1 MESILRETIIN
12 NEKATFIQVYNRL
25 PIVVDKAEGVWI
37 WDKNGNKYLDFLGG
51 IAVNVLGHSH
61 PKITQAIVEQAH
73 KYLHLSNYFYQDA
86 QINFVK
92 KLTQLTGYQRAFLT
106 NSGTES
112 ADGAIKLIRKW
123 GYLNNKSDIIAF
135 VGGFHG
141 RTYGALSI
149 MDKPNYKEG
158 MGPFLPNCKI
168 LPYNSVEDL
177 IANVDLNTAAVFLE
191 FIQGEG
197 GISSVDQEFVNTLF
211 ELKMHNNFLVVAD
224 EVQSGMGRTGKF
236 FSFEHW
242 GVRPDIVI
250 VSKGLGGG
258 LPLGAILIEEHLAD
272 VWAKAQHG
280 TTFGGNALSCA
291 AGLVSLEEI
300 EETLMNNAAEIGN
313 YFIDQLEKVKSD
325 FPEKVKEVRGKG
337 LMLGVVLSFEAKLLL
352 DELLK
357 RNVIANA
364 TSINVLRI
372 VPPLILAK
380 EHVDIFIGALR
391 NSLSEM

>member
-1 MESILRETIIN
+1 MENLLRETIIN
-12 NEKATFIQVYNRL
+12 YEKESFIQVYNRL
-25 PIVVDKAEGVWI
+25 PIVVDRAEGVWI
-37 WDKNGNKYLDFLGG
+37 WDKNGNKYLDLLGG

-61 PKITQAIVEQAH
+61 PKITQAIIEQAQ

-92 KLTQLTGYQRAFLT
+92 KLTQLTGYKRAFLT

-123 GYLNNKSDIIAF
+123 GTIHNKSNIIAF
-135 VGGFHG
+135 SGGFHG

-149 MDKPNYKEG
+149 MDKPNYKLG
-158 MGPFLPNCKI
+158 MGPFLPNCRI

-177 IANVDLNTAAVFLE
+177 VANIDLNTAAVFLE

-197 GISSVDQEFVNTLF
+197 GISSVRQEFVDTLF
-211 ELKMHNNFLVVAD
+211 ELKQHNNFLIVAD

-242 GVRPDIVI
+242 GVRPDVVI

-258 LPLGAILIEEHLAD
+258 LPLGAILIDEHLAD
-272 VWAKAQHG
+272 VWEKAQHG

-300 EETLMNNAAEIGN
+300 ESELMDNAAKVGN
-313 YFIDQLEKVKSD
+313 YFISELEKVQIK
-325 FPEKVKEVRGKG
+325 FPNKIKEIRGKG
-337 LMLGVVLSFEAKLLL
+337 LMLGIVLSFEAKILL

-364 TSINVLRI
+364 TSVNVLRI

-380 EHVDIFIGALR
+380 EHVDVFISELID
-391 NSLSEM
+391 SLNGM

>member
-1 MESILRETIIN
+1 MENLLRETIIDI
-12 NEKATFIQVYNRL
+12 EKEAFIQVYNRL
-25 PIVVDKAEGVWI
+25 PIVVEKAEGVWI
-37 WDKNGNKYLDFLGG
+37 WDRDGNKYLDLLGG
-51 IAVNVLGHSH
+51 IAVNVLGNSH
-61 PKITQAIVEQAH
+61 PKITRAIIEQAQ
-73 KYLHLSNYFYQDA
+73 KYLHLSNYFYQDV

-92 KLTQLTGYQRAFLT
+92 KLTQLTGYSRAFLT

-112 ADGAIKLIRKW
+112 SDGAIKLIRKW
-123 GYLNNKSDIIAF
+123 GNMNNKTDIIAF
-135 VGGFHG
+135 SGGFHG

-149 MDKPNYKEG
+149 MDKPNYKQG

-177 IANVDLNTAAVFLE
+177 VANGDLNTAAVFLE

-197 GISSVDQEFVNTLF
+197 GISSVSQEFVDTLF
-211 ELKMHNNFLVVAD
+211 ELKQHNNFLVVAD

-258 LPLGAILIEEHLAD
+258 LPLGAILIDEHLAN
-272 VWAKAQHG
+272 VWEKSQHG

-300 EETLMNNAAEIGN
+300 ETELMDNAVQVGD
-313 YFIDQLEKVKSD
+313 YFISELEKVKTK
-325 FPEKVKEVRGKG
+325 FPDKVREIRGKG
-337 LMLGVVLSFEAKLLL
+337 LMLGIVLNFEAKLLL
-352 DELLK
+352 DELVK
-357 RNVIANA
+357 RKIIVNA
-364 TSINVLRI
+364 TSVNVIRI
-372 VPPLILAK
+372 VPPLILNK
-380 EHVDIFIGALR
+380 EHIDLFIAELNDAL
-391 NSLSEM
+391 SGM

>member
-1 MESILRETIIN
+1 MENLLRETIIDI
-12 NEKATFIQVYNRL
+12 EKEAFIQVYNRL
-25 PIVVDKAEGVWI
+25 PIVVEKAEGVWI
-37 WDKNGNKYLDFLGG
+37 WDKDGNKYLDLLGG
-51 IAVNVLGHSH
+51 IAVNVLGHSY
-61 PKITQAIVEQAH
+61 PKITRAIIDQAQ
-73 KYLHLSNYFYQDA
+73 KYMHLSNYFYQDV

-92 KLTQLTGYQRAFLT
+92 KLTQLTGYSRAFLT

-112 ADGAIKLIRKW
+112 SDGAIKLIRKW
-123 GYLNNKSDIIAF
+123 GNMNNKTDIIAF
-135 VGGFHG
+135 SGGFHG

-149 MDKPNYKEG
+149 MDKPNYKQG

-177 IANVDLNTAAVFLE
+177 MANVDLNTAAVFLE

-197 GISSVDQEFVNTLF
+197 GISSVSQEFVDTLF
-211 ELKMHNNFLVVAD
+211 ELKQHNNFLVVAD

-258 LPLGAILIEEHLAD
+258 LPLGAILIDEHLAN
-272 VWAKAQHG
+272 VWEKSQHG

-300 EETLMNNAAEIGN
+300 ETELMDNVVQVGD
-313 YFIDQLEKVKSD
+313 YFISELEKVKTK
-325 FPEKVKEVRGKG
+325 FPDKVREIRGKG
-337 LMLGVVLSFEAKLLL
+337 LMLGIVLNFEAKLLL
-352 DELLK
+352 NELLK
-357 RNVIANA
+357 RKIIVNA
-364 TSINVLRI
+364 TSVNVLRI
-372 VPPLILAK
+372 VPPLILNK
-380 EHVDIFIGALR
+380 EHIDLFIDELKDAL
-391 NSLSEM
+391 SGM

>member
-1 MESILRETIIN
+1 MENLLREKIIDI
-12 NEKATFIQVYNRL
+12 EKEAFIQVYNRL
-25 PIVVDKAEGVWI
+25 PIVVEKAKGVWI
-37 WDKNGNKYLDFLGG
+37 WDKDGNKYLDLLGG

-61 PKITQAIVEQAH
+61 PKITRAIIEQAQ
-73 KYLHLSNYFYQDA
+73 KYLHLSNYFYQDV

-92 KLTQLTGYQRAFLT
+92 KLTQLTGYSRAFLT

-112 ADGAIKLIRKW
+112 SDGAIKLIRKW
-123 GYLNNKSDIIAF
+123 GNMNNKTDIIAF
-135 VGGFHG
+135 SGGFHG

-149 MDKPNYKEG
+149 MDKPNYKLG

-177 IANVDLNTAAVFLE
+177 VANNHLNTAAVFLE

-197 GISSVDQEFVNTLF
+197 GISSVSQEFVDTLF
-211 ELKMHNNFLVVAD
+211 ELKQHNNFLVVAD

-242 GVRPDIVI
+242 GVRPDVVI

-258 LPLGAILIEEHLAD
+258 LPLGAILIDEHLAN
-272 VWAKAQHG
+272 VWEKAQHG

-291 AGLVSLEEI
+291 AGLVSLDDI
-300 EETLMNNAAEIGN
+300 ETELMDNVVKVGD
-313 YFIDQLEKVKSD
+313 YFIAELEKVKTK
-325 FPEKVKEVRGKG
+325 FPDKVREIRGKG
-337 LMLGVVLSFEAKLLL
+337 LMLGIVLNFEAKLLL

-357 RNVIANA
+357 RKIIVNA
-364 TSINVLRI
+364 TSVNVLRI
-372 VPPLILAK
+372 VPPLILNK
-380 EHVDIFIGALR
+380 EHIDLFIAELKNAL
-391 NSLSEM
+391 SGM

>member
-1 MESILRETIIN
+1 MENLLRETIIDI
-12 NEKATFIQVYNRL
+12 EKEAFIQVYNRL
-25 PIVVDKAEGVWI
+25 PIVVEKAEGVWI
-37 WDKNGNKYLDFLGG
+37 WDRDGNKYLDLLGG
-51 IAVNVLGHSH
+51 IAVNVLGNSH
-61 PKITQAIVEQAH
+61 PKITRAIIEQAQ
-73 KYLHLSNYFYQDA
+73 KYLHLSNYFYQDV

-92 KLTQLTGYQRAFLT
+92 KLTQLTGYSRAFLT

-112 ADGAIKLIRKW
+112 SDGAIKLIRKW
-123 GYLNNKSDIIAF
+123 GNMNNKTDIIAF
-135 VGGFHG
+135 SGGFHG

-149 MDKPNYKEG
+149 MDKPNYKQG

-177 IANVDLNTAAVFLE
+177 VANGDLNTAAVFLE

-197 GISSVDQEFVNTLF
+197 GISSVRQEFVDTLF
-211 ELKMHNNFLVVAD
+211 ELKQHNNFLVVAD

-258 LPLGAILIEEHLAD
+258 LPLGAILIDEHLAN
-272 VWAKAQHG
+272 VWEKSQHG

-300 EETLMNNAAEIGN
+300 ETELMDNAVQVGD
-313 YFIDQLEKVKSD
+313 YFISELEKVKTK
-325 FPEKVKEVRGKG
+325 FPDKVREIRGKG
-337 LMLGVVLSFEAKLLL
+337 LMLGIVLNFEAKLLL
-352 DELLK
+352 DELVK
-357 RNVIANA
+357 RKIIVNA
-364 TSINVLRI
+364 TSVNVIRI
-372 VPPLILAK
+372 VPPLILNK
-380 EHVDIFIGALR
+380 EHIDLFIAELNDAL
-391 NSLSEM
+391 SGM

>member
-1 MESILRETIIN
+1 MENLLRETIIN
-12 NEKATFIQVYNRL
+12 IEKEAFIQVYNRL
-25 PIVVDKAEGVWI
+25 PIVVEKSEGVWI
-37 WDKNGNKYLDFLGG
+37 WDKDGNKYLDLLGG

-61 PKITQAIVEQAH
+61 PKITRAITEQAQ
-73 KYLHLSNYFYQDA
+73 KYLHLSNYFYQDV

-92 KLTQLTGYQRAFLT
+92 KLTHITGYSRAFLT

-112 ADGAIKLIRKW
+112 SDGAIKLIRKW
-123 GYLNNKSDIIAF
+123 GNMHNKTDIIAF
-135 VGGFHG
+135 SGGFHG

-149 MDKPNYKEG
+149 MDKLNYKQG

-177 IANVDLNTAAVFLE
+177 VANVDLNTTAVFLE

-197 GISSVDQEFVNTLF
+197 GISSVSQEFVNTLF
-211 ELKMHNNFLVVAD
+211 ELKQHNNFLIVAD

-258 LPLGAILIEEHLAD
+258 LPLGAILIDEHLAN
-272 VWAKAQHG
+272 VWEKAQHG

-300 EETLMNNAAEIGN
+300 ESELMENVVQVGD
-313 YFIDQLEKVKSD
+313 YFISELEKVKTK
-325 FPEKVKEVRGKG
+325 FPDKVRETRGKG
-337 LMLGVVLSFEAKLLL
+337 LMLGIVLNFEAKLLL

-357 RNVIANA
+357 RKIIANA
-364 TSINVLRI
+364 TSVNVLRI
-372 VPPLILAK
+372 VPPLILNK
-380 EHVDIFIGALR
+380 EHINLFISEL
-391 NSLSEM
+391 NDTLSGM